1 MNKVQK
7 VPSEKQNPT
16 DFISVLIFLVTC
28 ILVGVITF
36 IGFYNS
42 YNDKILYAERLNQMQ
57 EVTTQLF
64 AGLEDVV
71 KARWNSTLQQSNF
84 FMDAAPDSVDA
95 LAEFME
101 KQEKLSSLDAEKSEL
116 IAVDADGIFY
126 SKHGREGLLS
136 EQRLLL
142 SSPEKISFI
151 SNTMF
156 GNEPKMVYLLQLKT
170 PRMLHYGEKSVKICY
185 YGIVQDMEEL
195 RPYFSCEAYGG
206 HNGMYVVDEQGLK
219 VFSDSDKNILPG
231 YNLFQVLERMHYLHG
246 TSFTEVKKELDTTG
260 SAYSNALLDDE
271 EYYYALY
278 HMNHAAW
285 TLIFTV
291 PSRYV
296 AINTVKLVR
305 ISTQLISI
313 FALVMLFICTSL
325 VTWVLRRQQRIVLEK
340 ERQNN
345 ALLSEALTKA
355 EQAEL
360 RAKEANQAKSEFL
373 SNMSHDIRTPM
384 NAIMGIAQLMEHDL
398 QHPDKMEQYIFKIQ
412 NSSRHLL
419 SLINDVLD
427 MSKIESAG
435 VTLNRVPIDLEEQIQ
450 EIDGIIRPQAEEHH
464 HHFTLEQHAIRH
476 RYLLGDAVRF
486 RQVAINLL
494 SNAVKYTQES
504 GTILCDLS
512 ELSSEDPTKACFRLT
527 VKDNGYGMTPEF
539 VEHIFEP
546 FTRAENSMTNKV
558 QGTGLGMAITKNIV
572 DLMGGT
578 ITVQSVLH
586 EGSCFQVTVPLEID
600 TQSEALAARSEGEEA
615 KAAEEV
621 NTDVL
626 KGLHFLCAEDNAL
639 NAEILSALMEMKGAS
654 CDIYPDGQ
662 KLVDAF
668 REVKAGEYDAILM
681 DVQMPNMNGLEAT
694 QAIRQGENPLGETI
708 PIIAMTANA
717 FSSDVQACL
726 DAGMDAHVSK
736 PIDLAV
742 LERTIATLQHR
753 FSVWGGQKSK
763 TGIRRKESQEL

>member
-170 PRMLHYGEKSVKICY
+170 TRMLHYGEKSVKICY

-384 NAIMGIAQLMEHDL
+384 NAIMGITQLMEHDA
-398 QHPDKMEQYIFKIQ
+398 QDPVKTEQYIHKIQ
-412 NSSRHLL
+412 SSSRHLL
-419 SLINDVLD
+419 GLINDVLD

-435 VTLNRVPIDLEEQIQ
+435 VTINHEPMCLQEQVEEI
-450 EIDGIIRPQAEEHH
+450 ESIIRPQAEEHR
-464 HHFTLEQHAIRH
+464 HHFTISMHDIAHA
-476 RYLLGDAVRF
+476 YLLGDAVRF
-486 RQVAINLL
+486 RQIVINLL
-494 SNAVKYTQES
+494 SNAVKYTADG
-504 GTILCDLS
+504 GTISLDLC
-512 ELSSEDPTKACFRLT
+512 ELPSADPQQSRLQMT
-527 VKDNGYGMTPEF
+527 VRDNGYGMSPEF
-539 VEHIFEP
+539 IQHIFEP

-558 QGTGLGMAITKNIV
+558 QGTGLGMAITKNLV
-572 DLMGGT
+572 EMMGGT
-578 ITVQSVLH
+578 ITVQSTLQK
-586 EGSCFQVTVPLEID
+586 GSCFQVLLPMEID
-600 TQSEALAARSEGEEA
+600 TRAEQLEEA
-615 KAAEEV
+615 SEEEFKASSTKGMEGI
-621 NTDVL
+621 L

-668 REVKAGEYDAILM
+668 REVKEGDYDAILM
-681 DVQMPNMNGLEAT
+681 DVQMPIMNGLEAT
-694 QAIRQGENPLGETI
+694 RIIRQGENPLGETI

-717 FSSDVQACL
+717 FSSDVKACL
-726 DAGMDAHVSK
+726 DAGMDAHVAK
-736 PIDLAV
+736 PIDIGN
-742 LERTIATLQHR
+742 LERTVYAIQHR
-753 FSVWGGQKSK
+753 ILVGGAEAD
-763 TGIRRKESQEL
+763 GPELV